1 MESGQNPPAGCGVMG
16 VGVGGSG
23 GERIYFFVCC
33 LGVLPLSV
41 AFVCRLCLS
50 PLSVAS
56 VCRLLCLY
64 VKKLFLGQNT
74 KSYFYVKTAYVFM
87 FLCFWECST
96 FVKT

>member
-50 PLSVAS
+50 PLSVA
-56 VCRLLCLY
+56 
-64 VKKLFLGQNT
+64 F
-74 KSYFYVKTAYVFM
+74 YVFM
-87 FLCFWECST
+87 SKNYFWDKTQNRIFMSKQHMSLCFYVFGNAPLS
-96 FVKT
+96 